1 MLLPALVVT
10 ICTITVVVCIRNKH
24 CPLYSQR
31 RSHRRQPRVGILVRV
46 DGEQDHDSV
55 IKNSSIKYHAIETTQ
70 GMDLI
75 SSIAT
80 LIMGLFQYRFC

>member
-1 MLLPALVVT
+1 M
-10 ICTITVVVCIRNKH
+10 
-24 CPLYSQR
+24 
-31 RSHRRQPRVGILVRV
+31 V
-46 DGEQDHDSV
+46 DGELDHDSV
-55 IKNSSIKYHAIETTQ
+55 IKNSSIKYDAIETTQ